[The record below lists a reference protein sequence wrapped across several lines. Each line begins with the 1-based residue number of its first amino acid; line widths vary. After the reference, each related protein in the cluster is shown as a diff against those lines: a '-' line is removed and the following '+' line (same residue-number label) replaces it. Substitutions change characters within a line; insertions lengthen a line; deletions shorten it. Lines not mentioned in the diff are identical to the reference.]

1 MLYRLLRDSSNV
13 RNVCLDHTTG
23 QSIKHII
30 DNIIE
35 GCTGLE
41 TFIMRDCEISDFPD
55 VITRMAEK
63 HGSTLQTSFHCSKVQ
78 NLTGTKDKMFGRAHF
93 RHLYGVKILAIVVD
107 DGEHDMRRSIQD
119 FVRPHSRTLE
129 VLIVQTGD
137 GYAFEQ
143 DQVQHIDE
151 AFAHL
156 LSSPNDEG
164 DSLDEIKCCPLLK
177 HIYLSPII
185 EAAPPTL
192 DEDENKQKTLL
203 LPETIKHARLRG
215 IEVHTER
222 DAGKRLVQSMFGD
235 IFKV

>member
-35 GCTGLE
+35 GCIGLE

-55 VITRMAEK
+55 VITGMAEK

-185 EAAPPTL
+185 EAAPTL